1 MAEVAVW
8 SEQGPVLTKD
18 TVPVQWMSRVTRKQ
32 ETKQDTG
39 KKKVNK
45 MRPLKSGLK
54 NNLLDLKKV
63 TMNFLQWKKKQYA
76 EKTETGT
83 ISGLRKG

>member
-18 TVPVQWMSRVTRKQ
+18 IFPVQWMSRVTRKQ

-39 KKKVNK
+39 KKKSEQNETFEK
-45 MRPLKSGLK
+45 W
-54 NNLLDLKKV
+54 LKK
-63 TMNFLQWKKKQYA
+63 
-76 EKTETGT
+76 
-83 ISGLRKG
+83 